1 MAEVTKLI
9 HKYLRHEKKFPHVW
23 CPGCG
28 NGIVLGAL
36 IRAID
41 RTGFTKDDIVLVSGI
56 GCSGRLSVYVDF
68 NTLHTTHGRA
78 LAFATGLCQ
87 PRQTD
92 SARPSHSRCQ
102 DLPPEPVS
110 PQNVTLFNGPQ
121 VCADQIDD

>member
-41 RTGFTKDDIVLVSGI
+41 RTGLTKDDIVLVS
-56 GCSGRLSVYVDF
+56 
-68 NTLHTTHGRA
+68 RA
-78 LAFATGLCQ
+78 
-87 PRQTD
+87 
-92 SARPSHSRCQ
+92 SAAP
-102 DLPPEPVS
+102 
-110 PQNVTLFNGPQ
+110 G
-121 VCADQIDD
+121 A